1 MRVCI
6 YRLLIVY
13 RTVEEF
19 LLLMEYHF
27 ERVKNQ
33 FLKFWYYF
41 FFPKFRII
49 IIFYNINFARWRCK
63 SIVNTIK
70 IIMILEFE
78 NLSRRLYIFNV
89 ILNVISQILMLYII
103 YPVIKNLII
112 KLYKTNFFPC
122 IQIIIYQIFQ
132 KNRRISL

>member
-1 MRVCI
+1 
-6 YRLLIVY
+6 
-13 RTVEEF
+13 
-19 LLLMEYHF
+19 
-27 ERVKNQ
+27 
-33 FLKFWYYF
+33 
-41 FFPKFRII
+41 
-49 IIFYNINFARWRCK
+49 
-63 SIVNTIK
+63 
-70 IIMILEFE
+70 MILEFE